1 MKYLVWLTC
10 FILTFGFSQQNDEQ
24 PPYIPPIEF
33 GRKSEADVQLEMH
46 DYLQP
51 PPYIPPIEFGREA
64 EDGDLIMKKLRL

>member
-33 GRKSEADVQLEMH
+33 GRKREADVQLEMVNRTIRINTSC
-46 DYLQP
+46 LQQDSL
-51 PPYIPPIEFGREA
+51 ERV
-64 EDGDLIMKKLRL
+64 